1 MGSQSLTS
9 SNDHKRHPVPP
20 VCENLEFSLV
30 MGSLASQS
38 SHQTTVATQVVLK
51 IQVLS
56 AGSSP
61 RLPTATPQNSFDMS
75 LEMDWRVPTVVTV
88 IPLVFRHARFYH
100 WTLAHSRIIPTKQ
113 GCWIHHET
121 PKTCSQCPNSNVAFV
136 VIWKSDDIEKQWFK
150 RQVYKTSIA
159 LELTYQ

>member
-1 MGSQSLTS
+1 MAQTS
-9 SNDHKRHPVPP
+9 EHMQVWVASHSHPQMTIKGILYHHLRMIVRSRASRP

-61 RLPTATPQNSFDMS
+61 RLPTATPQNSFDLS
-75 LEMDWRVPTVVTV
+75 LEMDW
-88 IPLVFRHARFYH
+88 L
-100 WTLAHSRIIPTKQ
+100 Q
-113 GCWIHHET
+113 
-121 PKTCSQCPNSNVAFV
+121 
-136 VIWKSDDIEKQWFK
+136 
-150 RQVYKTSIA
+150 
-159 LELTYQ
+159 

>member
-1 MGSQSLTS
+1 MYIYMQISATCICLKMAQTCEHMQVRASCTS
-9 SNDHKRHPVPP
+9 MIVRSRASRPA
-20 VCENLEFSLV
+20 CENLEFSLL

-88 IPLVFRHARFYH
+88 IPLVFGHARFHH

-121 PKTCSQCPNSNVAFV
+121 PETWSQCPSSNVAFV
-136 VIWKSDDIEKQWFK
+136 VIWKSD
-150 RQVYKTSIA
+150 V
-159 LELTYQ
+159 